1 MKCIKCGHELTSIF
15 KENGVTIPDH
25 VGYQCVNPDCEIY
38 NQSWSVQDNKDNQD
52 WNVRHTRALEQRVQ
66 TLEASLKEQQVE
78 ISQLLK
84 RLGV

>member
-1 MKCIKCGHELTSIF
+1 MQKTEQCLKCIHNDACHFEKCQYTP
-15 KENGVTIPDH
+15 T
-25 VGYQCVNPDCEIY
+25 
-38 NQSWSVQDNKDNQD
+38 
-52 WNVRHTRALEQRVQ
+52 LEQRVQ